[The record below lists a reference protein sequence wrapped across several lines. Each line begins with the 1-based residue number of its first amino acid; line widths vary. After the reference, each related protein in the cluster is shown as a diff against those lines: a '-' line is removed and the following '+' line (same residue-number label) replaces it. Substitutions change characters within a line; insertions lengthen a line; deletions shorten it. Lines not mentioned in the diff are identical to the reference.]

1 MVTLLFHRFKQ
12 PVVLGYVL
20 AGFII
25 GPHTLPFALITSQES
40 INTLSERRPQLDAA
54 IQALKPKERN
64 R

>member
-1 MVTLLFHRFKQ
+1 M
-12 PVVLGYVL
+12 VLGYVL